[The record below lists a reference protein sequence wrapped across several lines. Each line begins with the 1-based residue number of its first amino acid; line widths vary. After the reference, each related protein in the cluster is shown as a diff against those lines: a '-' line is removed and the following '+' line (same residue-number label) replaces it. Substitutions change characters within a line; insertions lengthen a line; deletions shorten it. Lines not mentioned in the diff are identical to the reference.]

1 MRRDKEPISEKVPT
15 MAQPSQLFSP
25 LALRGVTARN
35 RVAVSPMC
43 QYSAR
48 DGHVTEWHDAHHA
61 RFALGG
67 VGIAFVE
74 ATGVEARGRITH
86 GCTGIWSDAHVA
98 GLSRVVQLYKRHG
111 VVPGIQIA
119 HAGRKASSQRPWEGG
134 GPLAAKDAARGDAP
148 WETVGPSPEP
158 MGEGWHSPH
167 PLSASEIVD
176 VIGAFAAAAR
186 RARQAGFE
194 ALEIHGAHGYLVHSF
209 LSPIS
214 NRRNDAYGGDLARR
228 MRFALEV
235 AEAVRAE
242 WPAHL
247 PLFYRASSVDGVEG
261 GLVIEDTVELA
272 KALKARGVDVIDC
285 SSGGVLG
292 PTVTSAGRAR
302 PKQGFQV
309 PYAERVRRDARLMT
323 MCVGM
328 VRDADYAEAIV
339 ARGRADIVALGR
351 ELLYNPNWALHAAE
365 ALGVDPE
372 YASWPVQYTWSLSRR
387 AKVLAMPADADDRA

>member
-1 MRRDKEPISEKVPT
+1 
-15 MAQPSQLFSP
+15 MASGPLLFSP
-25 LALRGVTARN
+25 LALRGVTAKN

-43 QYSAR
+43 QYSAK
-48 DGHVTEWHDAHHA
+48 DGHVTDWHEAHHA

-86 GCTGIWSDAHVA
+86 GCTGLWSDSQVEGMARIV
-98 GLSRVVQLYKRHG
+98 RLYKRHG
-111 VVPGIQIA
+111 VVPGIQIG

-134 GPLAAKDAARGDAP
+134 GPLGPKDASRGDAP
-148 WETVGPSPEP
+148 WQTVAPSPEP
-158 MGEGWHSPH
+158 MGEGWHTPH
-167 PLSASEIVD
+167 PLSAAEIVGVVD
-176 VIGAFAAAAR
+176 AFAAAAR

-214 NRRNDAYGGDLARR
+214 NRRNDAYDGDLARR

-235 AEAVRAE
+235 AEAVRGE
-242 WPAHL
+242 WPENL
-247 PLFYRASSVDGVEG
+247 PLFYRASSVDGIEG
-261 GLVIEDTVELA
+261 GLTIEDTVDVA

-309 PYAERVRRDARLMT
+309 PYAERVRRDAGVMT

-328 VRDADYAEAIV
+328 VRDADYAEAV
-339 ARGRADIVALGR
+339 LKDGRADIVALGR
-351 ELLYNPNWALHAAE
+351 ELLYNPNWALHAAQ
-365 ALGVDPE
+365 ALNADPE
-372 YASWPVQYTWSLSRR
+372 FAAWPVQYVWTLSRR
-387 AKVLAMPADADDRA
+387 AKTLTMPADGDDRA